1 MPTTVLIAVLTGSI
15 LSAAAH
21 AQAPA
26 ATIHRDAWGVPHVFS
41 ETDAGVVFG
50 MAWAL
55 AEDDWPLIEENYL
68 HALGRTAELNGV
80 SALSGDWMARAL
92 RIVPLSIAE
101 YEAAPPRIRMLLD
114 AFAAGMNSWLGSR
127 QPDQLRILRRIE
139 PWYPLAL
146 IRFKYYQNEFLGYAG
161 LRTAWIGPMLQ
172 RSAAAVAGP
181 AVDPGTGGAAA
192 VPGDDVAHIDPGA
205 AYDFALESQ
214 IDRLGH
220 RPRGSNEWAIAPS
233 RTADGSTLLL
243 INPHQSFVGVQ
254 RYAEIHL
261 DSREGLRFSGLTVF
275 GFLLPYMGHN
285 ERLGWA
291 YTDNYADHSDLYG
304 LVFDD
309 AAAPLRY
316 RYAGVYRTAEAWT
329 DSIRVRTA
337 NGVEARV
344 FRFWNTHYGPIVG
357 IADDGRPLAVK
368 LARMV
373 EGGWFDQWDA
383 MIRARTLDTWK
394 ATVEMLRVP
403 YMNTMYAD
411 ADGNIGYIYNSA
423 VPRRLPGIDPSGIL
437 DGSDPRTEWQEFH
450 ALDELPQVWNPPT
463 GWLLNTNSTP
473 FTATTG
479 LSMRRED
486 FPAYM
491 IGGETDNARAVSSRR
506 VLSALTSVT
515 FEEFA
520 RVVWDARL
528 SEADRSIPALLMEW
542 QRMQPSPEQQAL
554 APAVARL
561 REWDRVADTA
571 SVETTWFVLA
581 FERRM
586 LNPQRTQ
593 PYVSALADALRL
605 LEQQWGTT
613 EVPWGRI
620 NRHQRPLPGA
630 PVVLD
635 TTRPNLPVA
644 GAHAELGSVFTFASG
659 PVGEASPRLGRGGNS
674 FVKVIAFGPTLRA
687 ASILNYGQSGDPA
700 SPHFFD
706 QAELYARRQF
716 KPAWF
721 GRAEVEANAVRS
733 YSVR

>member
-1 MPTTVLIAVLTGSI
+1 MRRLVLFFSLAGSM
-15 LSAAAH
+15 LPAAALS
-21 AQAPA
+21 QAPL
-26 ATIHRDAWGVPHVFS
+26 ATIHRDAWGVPHVLS
-41 ETDAGVVFG
+41 ETDAGAVFG

-68 HALGRTAELNGV
+68 RSLGRTAELHGA
-80 SALSGDWMARAL
+80 SALPGDWMARAL

-101 YEAAPPRIRMLLD
+101 YDAASPRMRMLLD
-114 AFAAGMNSWLGSR
+114 AFAAGMNRWLESR
-127 QPDQLRILRRIE
+127 LPAQLRILRRIE

-146 IRFKYYQNEFLGYAG
+146 IRFKYYQNEFIGYAG
-161 LRTAWIGPMLQ
+161 LREAWVRPMMQ

-181 AVDPGTGGAAA
+181 AIAARTGSAADSSGAVFALL
-192 VPGDDVAHIDPGA
+192 PSDGS
-205 AYDFALESQ
+205 YDFTFEAQ
-214 IDRLGH
+214 FDRLGH

-233 RTADGSTLLL
+233 RTDDGSTLLL

-275 GFLLPYMGHN
+275 GFLLPYMGHS

-304 LVFDD
+304 LTFDD
-309 AAAPLRY
+309 ASAPLRY
-316 RYAGVYRTAEAWT
+316 RYDGAYRTAEAWT
-329 DSIRVRTA
+329 DSIRVRTD
-337 NGVEARV
+337 GGPETRR
-344 FRFWNTHYGPIVG
+344 FRFWSAHYGPIVG
-357 IADDGRPLAVK
+357 VADDGRPLAVK
-368 LARMV
+368 LAGMP

-383 MIRARTLDTWK
+383 MIRARTLDRWK
-394 ATVEMLRVP
+394 AAVATLRVP

-423 VPRRLPGIDPSGIL
+423 VPRRLAGVDPSGIL
-437 DGSDPRTEWQEFH
+437 DGSDPRTEWQGFH
-450 ALDELPQVWNPPT
+450 ALDELPQVWNPTT

-479 LSMRRED
+479 LSMKRED

-491 IGGETDNARAVSSRR
+491 VGDETDNPRAVSSRR

-520 RVVWDARL
+520 RAVWDTRL
-528 SEADRSIPALLMEW
+528 SEADRSIPALVREW
-542 QRMQPSPEQQAL
+542 ERMTASPEREAL
-554 APAVARL
+554 GPVVARL
-561 REWDRVADTA
+561 RDWNRVADTA

-586 LNPQRTQ
+586 LDRQNTRPH
-593 PYVSALADALRL
+593 VSALAAALRL
-605 LEQQWGTT
+605 LEQRWGTT

-635 TTRPNLPVA
+635 TSRSSLAVG
-644 GAHAELGSVFTFASG
+644 GAHGELGSVFTFASG
-659 PVGEASPRLGRGGNS
+659 PVGQAEPRIGRGGNS

-687 ASILNYGQSGDPA
+687 ASILNYGQSGYPA

-721 GRAEVEANAVRS
+721 SRAEVEANSVRS
-733 YSVR
+733 YPVR